1 MALYSLL
8 QNSLLGP
15 DELRQLGTAYERT
28 LDALGLTDRNDPITE
43 LVARKLLMLHQTGVS
58 DPTALSALAVE
69 DFAR

>member
-15 DELRQLGTAYERT
+15 DELRQLGSAYERT
-28 LDALGLTDRNDPITE
+28 LDALGLADRNDPITE

-58 DPTALSALAVE
+58 DPVRLANLAVE
-69 DFAR
+69 DFVR